1 MGIKLKIKCSH
12 HLISRKLVV
21 LTSVINKN
29 NHQPDFMDIFNS
41 IINWI
46 NYKRIYQIEL
56 YREHARD
63 IQEELLFDLIGS
75 AENCEWGKRYDYES
89 IASLKDFQDRVPIST
104 YEQIEPFISQMI
116 EGKKNVLWPGEI
128 KWFAKSSGTT
138 NAKSKFI
145 PVSKESLD
153 ECHFQGGKDVLAI
166 YYKNF
171 PETRV
176 LSGKSLTLGGSHRVN
191 SMNNNSYYGDLSA
204 IMIENLPFWT
214 DFHRTPPTEIALIE
228 QFEKKIEEIAR
239 TTIHENVT
247 SFAGV
252 PSWNLVL
259 MKYILNYTGK
269 SNLLEIWPN
278 LEVFIHGGIAF
289 EPYREQFKKLIPT
302 EKMQYM
308 ETYNA
313 SEGFFAIQDDPAS
326 SDMLLMLDY
335 GIFYEFI
342 PMSEFHAETSKAL
355 PLWEVETGVNYA
367 ILISTNG
374 GLWRYMIGDTVMFT
388 TKNPYKLRITGRT
401 KQFINA
407 FGEEII
413 VDNAERA
420 LQAACSETRAIIS
433 EYSAGP
439 VFMSDTVMKGS
450 HEWIIEFE
458 KEPDSL
464 EKFTNCLDKKLQE
477 LNSDYEAKRFNSVT
491 LDRPKVVV
499 ATKGTFMKWM
509 REKGKVGGQNK
520 VPRLSNDREYLD
532 ELLSINF
539 HISKLEFIK

>member
-1 MGIKLKIKCSH
+1 
-12 HLISRKLVV
+12 
-21 LTSVINKN
+21 
-29 NHQPDFMDIFNS
+29 
-41 IINWI
+41 
-46 NYKRIYQIEL
+46 
-56 YREHARD
+56 
-63 IQEELLFDLIGS
+63 
-75 AENCEWGKRYDYES
+75 
-89 IASLKDFQDRVPIST
+89 
-104 YEQIEPFISQMI
+104 MI
-116 EGKKNVLWPGEI
+116 EGKKNILWPGEI

-153 ECHFQGGKDVLAI
+153 ECHFQGAKDVLAI
-166 YYKNF
+166 YYNNF

-191 SMNNNSYYGDLSA
+191 SMNSNSFYGDLSA

-228 QFEKKIEEIAR
+228 QFEKKIEEIAK
-239 TTIHENVT
+239 TSIHENVT

-259 MKYILNYTGK
+259 MKYILECTGK

-289 EPYREQFKKLIPT
+289 EPYREQFKKLIPS

-313 SEGFFAIQDDPAS
+313 SEGFFAIQDDPNS
-326 SDMLLMLDY
+326 PDMLLMLDY

-342 PMSEFHAETSKAL
+342 PMTEICSDTPPAL
-355 PLWEVETGVNYA
+355 P
-367 ILISTNG
+367 I
-374 GLWRYMIGDTVMFT
+374 WRLKPASIRHRHLDQRRFVAVHDWGYGDVHL
-388 TKNPYKLRITGRT
+388 KNPYKLRITGRT

-420 LQAACSETRAIIS
+420 ILSACNETGAIVS

-439 VFMSDTVMKGS
+439 VFMSDTARKGS

-458 KEPDSL
+458 REPDNL
-464 EKFTNCLDKKLQE
+464 ERFTNALDKKLQE
-477 LNSDYEAKRFNSVT
+477 LNSDYEAKRFKSVT
-491 LDRPKVVV
+491 LEKPKVVV
-499 ATKGTFMKWM
+499 ATKGTFLRWL
-509 REKGKVGGQNK
+509 RDKGKVGGQHK
-520 VPRLSNDREYLD
+520 VPRLSNNREYLD
-532 ELLSINF
+532 ELLSINN
-539 HISKLEFIK
+539 KG

>member
-1 MGIKLKIKCSH
+1 MAII
-12 HLISRKLVV
+12 
-21 LTSVINKN
+21 
-29 NHQPDFMDIFNS
+29 NS

-63 IQEELLFDLIGS
+63 IQEELLFDLLGS
-75 AENCEWGKRYDYES
+75 AMNCEWGKKYDYES
-89 IASLKDFQDRVPIST
+89 MASLRDFQQRVPVST
-104 YEQIEPFISQMI
+104 YEEIEPFISQMI

-128 KWFAKSSGTT
+128 RWFAKSSGTT
-138 NAKSKFI
+138 NANSKFI

-166 YYKNF
+166 YYKNY
-171 PETRV
+171 PETRL
-176 LSGKSLTLGGSHRVN
+176 LSGKSLTLGGSHRIN

-228 QFEKKIEEIAR
+228 QFEKKIEEIAK
-239 TTIHENVT
+239 TTVSENVT

-259 MKYILNYTGK
+259 MKYILDYTGK
-269 SNLLEIWPN
+269 SNLLEVWPN

-289 EPYREQFKKLIPT
+289 EPYREQFRKLIPS
-302 EKMQYM
+302 EKMNYM

-313 SEGFFAIQDDPAS
+313 SEGFFAIQDDPS
-326 SDMLLMLDY
+326 SPDMLLMLDY
-335 GIFYEFI
+335 GVFYEFI
-342 PMSEFHAETSKAL
+342 PMSELGSDKPRAL
-355 PLWEVETGVNYA
+355 PVWEVETGVNYA
-367 ILISTNG
+367 IVISTNG

-407 FGEEII
+407 FGEELI

-420 LQAACSETRAIIS
+420 LLAASGATGAVIT

-439 VFMSDTVMKGS
+439 VFMSDISSKGS
-450 HEWIIEFE
+450 HEWLVEFE
-458 KEPDSL
+458 VEPDSL
-464 EKFTNCLDKKLQE
+464 DNFVNRLDLKLQE
-477 LNSDYEAKRFNSVT
+477 LNSDYEAKRYKNST
-491 LDRPKVVV
+491 LNGPKVIV
-499 ATKGTFMKWM
+499 ASKGTFHQWM
-509 REKGKVGGQNK
+509 RERGKLGGQNK
-520 VPRLSNDREYLD
+520 VPRLSNNRDYLD
-532 ELLSINF
+532 ELLR
-539 HISKLEFIK
+539 ISNKIQHNKS

>member
-1 MGIKLKIKCSH
+1 
-12 HLISRKLVV
+12 
-21 LTSVINKN
+21 
-29 NHQPDFMDIFNS
+29 MDIVNS

-46 NYKRIYQIEL
+46 NYKRIYQIDL
-56 YREHARD
+56 YREHSRE

-75 AENCEWGKRYDYES
+75 AKNCEWGKRYDYES
-89 IASLKDFQDRVPIST
+89 ISSLKEFQQRVPISS
-104 YEQIEPFISQMI
+104 YEKIEPFISQMI
-116 EGKKNVLWPGEI
+116 EGKRNVLWPGEI

-171 PETRV
+171 PETRL

-228 QFEKKIEEIAR
+228 QFEKKIEEIAK
-239 TTIHENVT
+239 TSIHENVT

-259 MKYILNYTGK
+259 MKYILDYTGK

-289 EPYREQFKKLIPT
+289 EPYREQFKKLIPSD
-302 EKMQYM
+302 KMQYM

-313 SEGFFAIQDDPAS
+313 SEGFFAIQDDPATA
-326 SDMLLMLDY
+326 DMLLMLDY
-335 GIFYEFI
+335 GIFYEFV
-342 PMSEFHAETSKAL
+342 PMSEIDAEKPRAL

-367 ILISTNG
+367 IIISTNG

-388 TKNPYKLRITGRT
+388 AKNPYKLRITGRT

-407 FGEEII
+407 FGEELI
-413 VDNAERA
+413 VDNAEKA
-420 LQAACSETRAIIS
+420 LLAASNETGAIIS

-439 VFMSDTVMKGS
+439 VFMSDSEKKGS
-450 HEWIIEFE
+450 HEWLIEFE
-458 KEPDSL
+458 KEPDCL
-464 EKFTNCLDKKLQE
+464 ESFTTQLDLKLQS
-477 LNSDYEAKRFNSVT
+477 LNSDYEAKRFRSVT
-491 LDRPKVVV
+491 LEKPKVVV
-499 ATKGTFMKWM
+499 AT
-509 REKGKVGGQNK
+509 
-520 VPRLSNDREYLD
+520 
-532 ELLSINF
+532 
-539 HISKLEFIK
+539 

>member
-1 MGIKLKIKCSH
+1 MAI
-12 HLISRKLVV
+12 V
-21 LTSVINKN
+21 
-29 NHQPDFMDIFNS
+29 NS

-46 NYKRIYQIEL
+46 NYNRIYQIEL
-56 YREHARD
+56 YLEHARE

-75 AENCEWGKRYDYES
+75 ARNCEWGKKYDYES
-89 IASLKDFQDRVPIST
+89 MASLKDFQLRVPIST
-104 YEQIEPFISQMI
+104 YEMIEPYISQMI
-116 EGKKNVLWPGEI
+116 EGRKNVLWPGEI

-166 YYKNF
+166 YFKNF
-171 PETRV
+171 PETRL

-191 SMNNNSYYGDLSA
+191 SMNNNSFYGDLSA

-228 QFEKKIEEIAR
+228 QFEKKIQEIAK
-239 TTIHENVT
+239 TSIHENVT

-259 MKYILNYTGK
+259 MKHILDYTGK

-289 EPYREQFKKLIPT
+289 EPYREQFKKLIPS
-302 EKMQYM
+302 ENMQYM

-342 PMSEFHAETSKAL
+342 PVNQIDAQNPKTL
-355 PLWEVETGVNYA
+355 PLWEVQTGVNYA
-367 ILISTNG
+367 IIISTNG

-413 VDNAERA
+413 VDNAEKA
-420 LQAACSETRAIIS
+420 LRAACHSTAAIIS

-439 VFMSDTVMKGS
+439 IFMSDSEIKGS
-450 HEWIIEFE
+450 HEWLIEFE
-458 KEPDSL
+458 REPDSL
-464 EKFTNCLDKKLQE
+464 EDFTNHLDLKLQS
-477 LNSDYEAKRFNSVT
+477 LNSDYEAKRYKNST

-499 ATKGTFMKWM
+499 AAKGTFLQWM

-520 VPRLSNDREYLD
+520 VPRLSNNREYLD
-532 ELLSINF
+532 ELLHINN
-539 HISKLEFIK
+539 KK

>member
-1 MGIKLKIKCSH
+1 MAI
-12 HLISRKLVV
+12 V
-21 LTSVINKN
+21 
-29 NHQPDFMDIFNS
+29 NS

-56 YREHARD
+56 YREHARE
-63 IQEELLFDLIGS
+63 IQEELLFDLLGS
-75 AENCEWGKRYDYES
+75 ARNCEWGRKYDYES
-89 IASLKDFQDRVPIST
+89 MTSLKDFQSRVPIST
-104 YEQIEPFISQMI
+104 YEKIEPFISQMI

-153 ECHFQGGKDVLAI
+153 ECHFQGGKDVLAM

-171 PETRV
+171 PETKL
-176 LSGKSLTLGGSHRVN
+176 LSGKSLTLGGSHRVS
-191 SMNNNSYYGDLSA
+191 SMNSNSFYGDLSA

-228 QFEKKIEEIAR
+228 QFEKKIQEIAK
-239 TTIHENVT
+239 TSIHENVT

-259 MKYILNYTGK
+259 MKYILEYTGK
-269 SNLLEIWPN
+269 RNLLEVWPN
-278 LEVFIHGGIAF
+278 LELFIHGGIAF
-289 EPYREQFKKLIPT
+289 EPYREQFRKIIPSDT
-302 EKMQYM
+302 MQYM

-342 PMSEFHAETSKAL
+342 PMNEFDSENPSVL
-355 PLWEVETGVNYA
+355 PLWKVETGLNYA
-367 ILISTNG
+367 IVISTNG
-374 GLWRYMIGDTVMFT
+374 GLWRYLIGDTVMFT
-388 TKNPYKLRITGRT
+388 QKNPYKLRITGRT

-420 LQAACSETRAIIS
+420 LQAATAGTGAIIS

-439 VFMSDTVMKGS
+439 IFMSDKDKKGS
-450 HEWIIEFE
+450 HEWLIEFE

-464 EKFTNCLDKKLQE
+464 ESFTELLDQKLQS
-477 LNSDYEAKRFNSVT
+477 LNSDYEAKRFKSST
-491 LDRPKVVV
+491 LERPKVVIIK
-499 ATKGTFMKWM
+499 KGTFLQWM
-509 REKGKVGGQNK
+509 REKGKIGGQNK
-520 VPRLSNDREYLD
+520 VPRLSNDRAYID
-532 ELLSINF
+532 ELLLINER
-539 HISKLEFIK
+539 IN

>member
-1 MGIKLKIKCSH
+1 MPI
-12 HLISRKLVV
+12 V
-21 LTSVINKN
+21 
-29 NHQPDFMDIFNS
+29 NS

-75 AENCEWGKRYDYES
+75 AENSEWGKKYDYES
-89 IASLKDFQDRVPIST
+89 IASLRDFQKRVPIST
-104 YEQIEPFISQMI
+104 YEMIEPFISQMI
-116 EGKKNVLWPGEI
+116 GGKKNVLWPGEI

-153 ECHFQGGKDVLAI
+153 ECHFQGAKDVLAI

-171 PETRV
+171 PETRL

-191 SMNNNSYYGDLSA
+191 SMNNNCFYGDLSA

-228 QFEKKIEEIAR
+228 QFEKKIEEIAK
-239 TTIHENVT
+239 TSIHENVT

-259 MKYILNYTGK
+259 MKYILDFTGK
-269 SNLLEIWPN
+269 SNLLQVWPN

-289 EPYREQFKKLIPT
+289 EPYREQFKKLIPS

-342 PMSEFHAETSKAL
+342 PMGELYADSPKAI

-367 ILISTNG
+367 IVISTNG

-388 TKNPYKLRITGRT
+388 TKNPYKLLITGRT

-439 VFMSDTVMKGS
+439 VFMSDTALKGS

-458 KEPDSL
+458 KEPESL
-464 EKFTNCLDKKLQE
+464 EKFIICLDKKLQE
-477 LNSDYEAKRFNSVT
+477 LNSDYEAKRSNSVT
-491 LDRPKVVV
+491 LERPKVVV
-499 ATKGTFMKWM
+499 AANGTFLKWM
-509 REKGKVGGQNK
+509 RKKGKIGGQNK

-532 ELLSINF
+532 ELLQINTRM
-539 HISKLEFIK
+539 

>member
-1 MGIKLKIKCSH
+1 MAI
-12 HLISRKLVV
+12 V
-21 LTSVINKN
+21 
-29 NHQPDFMDIFNS
+29 NS
-41 IINWI
+41 IITWN
-46 NYKRIYQIEL
+46 NYNRIYQIEL
-56 YREHARD
+56 YREHAKD
-63 IQEELLFDLIGS
+63 IQVELLFDLVGS
-75 AENCEWGKRYDYES
+75 ARNCEWGKKYDYES
-89 IASLKDFQDRVPIST
+89 IASLKEFQQRVPIST
-104 YEQIEPFISQMI
+104 YEKIEPFISQMI

-145 PVSKESLD
+145 PVSKESLA
-153 ECHFQGGKDVLAI
+153 ECHFQGAKDVLAI

-191 SMNNNSYYGDLSA
+191 SMNNNSFYGDLSA

-228 QFEKKIEEIAR
+228 QFEKKIEEIAK
-239 TTIHENVT
+239 TSIQENVT

-259 MKYILNYTGK
+259 MKYILDYTGK
-269 SNLLEIWPN
+269 SNLLEVWPN

-289 EPYREQFKKLIPT
+289 EPYREQFKKLIPS

-342 PMSEFHAETSKAL
+342 PVSEIGEESPKAL
-355 PLWEVETGVNYA
+355 PVWEVETGVNYA
-367 ILISTNG
+367 IVISTNG

-388 TKNPYKLRITGRT
+388 SKDPYKLRITGRT

-420 LQAACSETRAIIS
+420 LQSACLATGAIIS

-439 VFMSDTVMKGS
+439 IFMSDTAKKGS
-450 HEWIIEFE
+450 HEWLIEFE
-458 KEPDSL
+458 KNPDSL
-464 EKFTNCLDKKLQE
+464 ENFTNVLDKKLQE
-477 LNSDYEAKRFNSVT
+477 LNSDYEAKRFKNTT
-491 LDRPKVVV
+491 LDKPKVVV
-499 ATKGTFMKWM
+499 AMKGTFLQWM

-520 VPRLSNDREYLD
+520 VPRLSNNREYLD
-532 ELLSINF
+532 ELLLILQKNQG
-539 HISKLEFIK
+539 